1 MIIDHR
7 TYVTHHGKLNEF
19 IDRYEKM
26 ALGVQQHYLER
37 LVGYFVTDIGPLNQV
52 VHLWAYDSLDD
63 RDARRSR
70 MEKDPAWKAF
80 KDANAGTFQSQ
91 ENKILKPVHFS
102 PIK

>member
-7 TYVTHHGKLNEF
+7 TYVTQHGRLQEF

-52 VHLWAYDSLDD
+52 VHLWRTTASTTAMTGGRAWKRTLPG
-63 RDARRSR
+63 RPSRRPMPGPSRARRTRS
-70 MEKDPAWKAF
+70 
-80 KDANAGTFQSQ
+80 
-91 ENKILKPVHFS
+91 
-102 PIK
+102 

>member
-7 TYVTHHGKLNEF
+7 TYVTQHGRLQEF

-63 RDARRSR
+63 RDDRRSR

-80 KDANAGTFQSQ
+80 KTANAGTFQSQ

>member
-7 TYVTHHGKLNEF
+7 TYVTKHGRLNEF
-19 IDRYEKM
+19 LDRYEKM
-26 ALGVQQHYLER
+26 ALGVQKQYLEN
-37 LVGYFVTDIGPLNQV
+37 LVGYFTTDIGLQNQV
-52 VHLWAYDSLDD
+52 VHLWAYKSLDD
-63 RDARRSR
+63 RDERRSR

-80 KDANAGTFQSQ
+80 KEANAGVFVSQ